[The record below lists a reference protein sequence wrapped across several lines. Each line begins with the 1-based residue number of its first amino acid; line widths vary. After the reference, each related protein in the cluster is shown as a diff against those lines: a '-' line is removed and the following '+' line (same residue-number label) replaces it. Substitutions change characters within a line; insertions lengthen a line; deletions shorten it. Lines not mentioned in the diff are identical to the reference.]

1 MIRRKGFT
9 LVELLIVL
17 VVIAALIAT
26 ISPLA
31 LNAIRRSRATQVA
44 HNIRAL
50 ASGIENA
57 AYLNGTFAFYF
68 EDLDKNVQFISGPT
82 PVPNNPNPMDHAIW
96 LEHIG
101 RDIDGTSYPVIYKIE
116 NGEVDVVIGAI
127 ANVNIA
133 AVMAILPGATDQAP
147 FDEDDEVL
155 IPVGDYIPV
164 LGIDVEE
171 FPNVW
176 YSFSFNIY

>member
-17 VVIAALIAT
+17 AVIAALIAT

-50 ASGIENA
+50 SNALENA
-57 AYLNGTFAFYF
+57 AYLNGFFTS
-68 EDLDKNVQFISGPT
+68 NVGGVDRIFISGPN
-82 PVPNNPNPMDHAIW
+82 PVPDNPNPIDHAIW

-101 RDIDGTSYPVIYKIE
+101 RDIDGTSYAVIYKVE
-116 NGEVDVVIGAI
+116 SGEVEVVIGAI
-127 ANVNIA
+127 VNVNTASVIS
-133 AVMAILPGATDQAP
+133 ILPNATDQAP
-147 FDEDDEVL
+147 FDEEDDVL
-155 IPVGDYIPV
+155 IPDGDYIPV
-164 LGIDVEE
+164 LGIEIDD
-171 FPNVW
+171 FPNIW
-176 YSFSFNIY
+176 YTFSFNVY